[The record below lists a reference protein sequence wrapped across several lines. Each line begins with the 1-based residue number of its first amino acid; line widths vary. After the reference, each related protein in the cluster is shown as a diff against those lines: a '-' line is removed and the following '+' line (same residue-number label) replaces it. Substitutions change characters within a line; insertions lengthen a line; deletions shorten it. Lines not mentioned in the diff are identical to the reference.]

1 MKKTA
6 LFLVFT
12 MICLCLAGCTTGT
25 QNPTEVHTDTTTTGN
40 FTVDFLDVGKADA
53 MLLRTENHNIL
64 LDTGEAKDG
73 KPIKKYLDSLG
84 ITKLDYVVITHFDQ
98 DHVGGFPKIIN
109 KFEVGQVLYP
119 NYEGNNPEYEKF
131 VKEMADNSRTDE
143 AMSGNL
149 TFTLDDTSF
158 IVYPPEK
165 TYYEEDDNDYSI
177 VISAKHGENTYLFTG
192 DAEQARIA
200 EILRIGNLEHTV
212 LKVPYHGRESANS
225 KMLIDAVKPKY
236 AVISSNMG
244 TVEDNIVKYLE
255 NVGAEVYQ
263 TYEGSIE
270 MISDGKTITVNNIEY
285 SS

>member
-119 NYEGNNPEYEKF
+119 NYAGNNPEYEKF